1 MNDTGP
7 THVDIVRRAFQDFEV
22 QAGTLEDY
30 FARYY
35 TPDGVVEFVDG
46 FPIAGRY
53 EGVEGYRRWFEDSY
67 GPYEDVT
74 RELHSIEAVGERV
87 VALLTVSGR
96 AKDDP
101 TELEVQ
107 LGNTYELA
115 DDGRI
120 RHLRIY
126 VGHARAREAARN
138 GG

>member
-1 MNDTGP
+1 MPADDS
-7 THVDIVRRAFQDFEV
+7 HVDIVRRAFADFEV
-22 QAGTLEDY
+22 QAGTLEEY

-35 TPDGVVEFVDG
+35 APDGVVEFVDG

-53 EGVEGYRRWFEDSY
+53 EGADGYRRWFEDSY
-67 GPYEDVT
+67 APYEDVK
-74 RELHSIEAVGERV
+74 RELHSIEAVADRV
-87 VALLTVSGR
+87 VALITITGR

-101 TELEVQ
+101 TELEIQ
-107 LGNTYELA
+107 LGNTYELG

-126 VGHARAREAARN
+126 VGHARAKEAARN

>member
-1 MNDTGP
+1 MPLDDS
-7 THVDIVRRAFQDFEV
+7 HVAIVRRAFEDFEV
-22 QAGTLEDY
+22 QAGTLEEY

-46 FPIAGRY
+46 FPVSGRY
-53 EGVEGYRRWFEDSY
+53 EGVDGYRKWFEDSY
-67 GPYEDVT
+67 GPYQDVS
-74 RELHSIEAVGERV
+74 RELHSIEPVGERV
-87 VALLTVSGR
+87 VALITVSGR

-107 LGNTYELA
+107 LGNTYEL
-115 DDGRI
+115 DGDGRI

-126 VGHARAREAARN
+126 VGHARAREAARD

>member
-1 MNDTGP
+1 MSAGP
-7 THVDIVRRAFQDFEV
+7 DQVAIVRRAFADFEV
-22 QAGTLEDY
+22 QAGTLEEY

-35 TPDGVVEFVDG
+35 APDGVVEFVDG

-53 EGVEGYRRWFEDSY
+53 EGVDGYRRWFEDSY
-67 GPYEDVT
+67 APYEDVERT
-74 RELHSIEAVGERV
+74 LHSIEAIGDRV
-87 VALLTVSGR
+87 VVLITITGR

-107 LGNTYELA
+107 LGNTYDVG